1 MNKQKGVSI
10 TGLLIVSVILVGVA
24 LIGFKVVPVYL
35 EYNTIKSNFKAMAD
49 DPALQKASVLEMRR
63 AWDNRTSVDNVKSIG
78 PQDIDYARDSTG
90 WNISADYSVKVPLFQ
105 NINLCFDF
113 HPASSN

>member
-1 MNKQKGVSI
+1 MKKQKGVSI
-10 TGLLIVSVILVGVA
+10 TGLLIVCVLLVFVLLVA
-24 LIGFKVVPVYL
+24 FKVVPVYL
-35 EYNTIKSNFKAMAD
+35 EYNTIRKNFKAMAE

-63 AWDNRTSVDNVKSIG
+63 AWDNRTSVDNIKSIG

-105 NINLCFDF
+105 NINFCFDF
-113 HPASSN
+113 HPASN